1 MTWSVHHWL
10 INIVQLQFSHDIL
23 TKFRLF
29 SVHMSGENGN
39 KLRITFFS
47 SFISLFIFFLAWF
60 SFTFFDQRLL
70 AGFVEWLQH
79 WTNNREQLFWFRII
93 DTEMKIPIRKIREK
107 MPYFQT
113 RRKKNYR
120 VLLKSK
126 LPKCF
131 ITFISSSGWVL
142 WFEHRT
148 ANQME
153 SSRETG

>member
-1 MTWSVHHWL
+1 MTWPVHHWL

-47 SFISLFIFFLAWF
+47 SFISLFILFLAWF

-79 WTNNREQLFWFRII
+79 WTDNREQLFWFLVI
-93 DTEMKIPIRKIREK
+93 DTEMKIPISKSRKK
-107 MPYFQT
+107 MPYFQK
-113 RRKKNYR
+113 RRKK
-120 VLLKSK
+120 K
-126 LPKCF
+126 LPCAFK
-131 ITFISSSGWVL
+131 IQI
-142 WFEHRT
+142 
-148 ANQME
+148 NQMLYNFHLTFWLGFVVWT
-153 SSRETG
+153 SNS